1 MQEKARKTG
10 IRAVDAIPW
19 GTHLCQF
26 YETKQDLLDILVPYF
41 KAGLENNEFCM
52 WITAESFNE
61 EEAKQAMREAMPDFG
76 RYLEGGRIEIVPY
89 TQWYLKEGVFSRRRI
104 LNAWSDK
111 LSQALHN
118 GYEGMRV
125 TGNFSWLRER
135 DWTSFNKYAEE
146 VDNVI
151 SKNPMLAICAFHLS
165 KCGTS
170 EIIDVVKNHRLALI
184 KRGGNW
190 ILQKPRES
198 VELASSVISGW
209 RLTPLQGMF
218 IRSGFEG
225 FSDEE
230 TIELLLSLVLTEQ
243 ECKKRAKEC
252 IERFKNLRGFLM
264 ASRLELEQAGISPF
278 PMFCIKLL
286 HELPAEILKQ
296 KIIEQP
302 IYKSPKEISNYLC
315 YSMRDL
321 KKEVFKVIYLNNRN
335 QIIDTADLFEGTL
348 DNIPIHPREIV
359 ESAINYNATA
369 LIFAH
374 NHPAGDPT
382 PSKSDKQITRD
393 LVFVGNVL
401 QIKVLDHIIIGGNR
415 YFSFADEGMITRY
428 EDSFLNLKIRALFE
442 SKAGYL
448 QKLAIIFVSLILE
461 AVLIQEAGVTF
472 F

>member
-1 MQEKARKTG
+1 MEEKARKTG
-10 IRAVDAIPW
+10 ISAVDAVPW

-41 KAGLENNEFCM
+41 KAGLENNELCM

-61 EEAKQAMREAMPDFG
+61 EEAKQAMSKAVPDFG

-118 GYEGMRV
+118 DYDGMRIA
-125 TGNFSWLRER
+125 GNTSWLRKR
-135 DWTSFNKYAEE
+135 DWRNFNKYEEE
-146 VDNVI
+146 VNNVI
-151 SKNPMLAICAFHLS
+151 GKHPMLAICAYSLS
-165 KCGTS
+165 KCGAN
-170 EIIDVVKNHRLALI
+170 EIIDVVKNHRLTLI
-184 KRGGNW
+184 KRGGSW
-190 ILQKPRES
+190 ILQKSRES
-198 VELASSVISGW
+198 EEVAPVTSGW
-209 RLTPLQGMF
+209 RLTPLQEMF

-243 ECKKRAKEC
+243 ECKKRAKQC
-252 IERFKNLRGFLM
+252 IEQFKNLRGFLA
-264 ASRLELEQAGISPF
+264 ASRRELEQAGISPL

-286 HELPAEILKQ
+286 HELPAEVLRQ

-302 IYKSPKEISNYLC
+302 VYKSPEEIFSYLC

-321 KKEVFKVIYLNNRN
+321 KKEVFKVIYLNSRH

-348 DNIPIHPREIV
+348 ESIPIRPREIV
-359 ESAINYNATA
+359 ESAINHNATA

-393 LVFVGNVL
+393 LVFAGNIM
-401 QIKVLDHIIIGGNR
+401 QIKVLDHIIIGGNT
-415 YFSFADEGMITRY
+415 YFSFADEKLIEKY
-428 EDSFLNLKIRALFE
+428 EDNFLNLKIRALFE
-442 SKAGYL
+442 SEAGYL
-448 QKLAIIFVSLILE
+448 QKLAVIFAFLVLE
-461 AVLIQEAGVTF
+461 AALIQEAGVASF
-472 F
+472 